1 MTEDFSHEMAAITR
15 ALDDAGHPWVAAENA
30 ITRMSAED
38 RAKRLGVPLPDPAT
52 RAQLDQRAAR
62 VRSDLTRAVRSA
74 AEAALPAA
82 FDLNDVGGVSY
93 VAGVRDQG
101 SCGSCV
107 AFGSVAVLEGT
118 ARYTRRTPS
127 LDVDLSEAHLFYGWG
142 ASVGRTCD
150 SGWLPTPALT
160 FCCDRGVTYESEWA
174 YTPGNSGGGS
184 LPADWEQHRARA
196 TGLVDRTSDVAA
208 IKAHLTQYGPVTGC
222 FVVYTDFFSY
232 SSGVY
237 EYQTGREEGGHCV
250 AIVGFDDAQQAWII
264 KNSWGT
270 SWGMGGFGLIKYG
283 QCYIDT
289 WSNVAVASVALRT
302 WTDPRKVI
310 GAYSTGHDNNGWV
323 YVQDVG
329 WLHVG
334 GSGVSHVAMFADLLT
349 AKEKAAY
356 VNAYSDDGTITQAYC
371 F

>member
-1 MTEDFSHEMAAITR
+1 MTEAFDYEMAAVHR
-15 ALDDAGHPWVAAENA
+15 ALEDAGHPWVAAENA
-30 ITRMSAED
+30 MTRMSADE

-62 VRSDLTRAVRSA
+62 VRSDLTRAVRA
-74 AEAALPAA
+74 GAAALPSA
-82 FDLNDVGGVSY
+82 FDLNNRGGVSY

-101 SCGSCV
+101 ACGSCV

-118 ARYTRRTPS
+118 ARFTRGLPS

-142 ASVGRTCD
+142 GTVGVTCD
-150 SGWLPTPALT
+150 TGWLPTPALT
-160 FCCDRGVTYESEWA
+160 FCSNQGITYEAEWP

-184 LPADWEQHRARA
+184 LPAGWEQHRAKSA
-196 TGLVDRTSDVAA
+196 GLVDRTSDVTA
-208 IKAHLTQYGPVTGC
+208 IKTHLTQYGPVTGC

-237 EYQTGREEGGHCV
+237 EYKSGREEGGHCV
-250 AIVGFDDAQQAWII
+250 AIIGYDDAQQAWII

-289 WSNVAVASVALRT
+289 WSNVGVTSVALRT
-302 WTDPRKVI
+302 WTDARKVI

-334 GSGVSHVAMFADLLT
+334 GSGVSHLAMFADLLT

-356 VNAYSDDGTITQAYC
+356 VNAYADDGTITQAYC
-371 F
+371 Y